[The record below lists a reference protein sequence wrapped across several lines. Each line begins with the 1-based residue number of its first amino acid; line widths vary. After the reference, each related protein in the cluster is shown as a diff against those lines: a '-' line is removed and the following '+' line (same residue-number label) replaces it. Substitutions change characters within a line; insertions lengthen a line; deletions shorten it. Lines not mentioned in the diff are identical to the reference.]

1 MHMATFKGNPITLQG
16 TAVQVG
22 QTAPDFQVLA
32 NDLSPVTRDTYQGV
46 RIISV
51 VPSIDT
57 GVCDAQTRKFN
68 EEAAKI
74 EGVTVMTISNDLPF
88 AQRRWCASS
97 GLDQVVT
104 LSDHR
109 DLSFGTQYGVAIEE
123 LRLLARSVFVL
134 DSNNEI
140 TYVEYL
146 EESTDEV
153 NFEAALAAAREAK

>member
-1 MHMATFKGNPITLQG
+1 
-16 TAVQVG
+16 
-22 QTAPDFQVLA
+22 
-32 NDLSPVTRDTYQGV
+32 
-46 RIISV
+46 
-51 VPSIDT
+51 
-57 GVCDAQTRKFN
+57 
-68 EEAAKI
+68 
-74 EGVTVMTISNDLPF
+74 MTISNDLPF

-109 DLSFGTQYGVAIEE
+109 DLSFGTQYGVANEE
-123 LRLLARSVFVL
+123 LRLLARSVFIL

>member
-1 MHMATFKGNPITLQG
+1 MATFKGNPITLQG
-16 TAVQVG
+16 TTVQVG
-22 QTAPDFQVLA
+22 QTAPDFHVLA
-32 NDLSPVTRDTYQGV
+32 NDLSPVARDTYQGV

-123 LRLLARSVFVL
+123 LRLLARSVFVIN
-134 DSNNEI
+134 SNNEI

>member
-1 MHMATFKGNPITLQG
+1 MATFKGNPITLQG

-146 EESTDEV
+146 EESTNEV

>member
-1 MHMATFKGNPITLQG
+1 MATFKGNPITLQG

-68 EEAAKI
+68 EEAATI
-74 EGVTVMTISNDLPF
+74 EGVTVMTVSNDLPF

-140 TYVEYL
+140 AYVEYL

>member
-1 MHMATFKGNPITLQG
+1 MATFKGNSITLQG
-16 TAVQVG
+16 TSVQVG

-32 NDLSPVTRDTYQGV
+32 NDLSPVTRDTYKGV

-68 EEAAKI
+68 EEAATI

-134 DSNNEI
+134 NSNNEI
-140 TYVEYL
+140 TYIEYL

>member
-1 MHMATFKGNPITLQG
+1 MATFKGNLITLQG
-16 TAVQVG
+16 TSVQVG

-32 NDLSPVTRDTYQGV
+32 TDLSPVTRDTYQGV

-68 EEAAKI
+68 EEAATI

-134 DSNNEI
+134 NSNNEI

>member
-153 NFEAALAAAREAK
+153 NFEAALVAAREAK

>member
-51 VPSIDT
+51 VPSIGT

-68 EEAAKI
+68 EEAARI

>member
-16 TAVQVG
+16 AAVQVG

>member
-1 MHMATFKGNPITLQG
+1 MATFKGNPITLQG
-16 TAVQVG
+16 TTVQVG
-22 QTAPDFQVLA
+22 QTAPDFHVLA

-68 EEAAKI
+68 EEATKI

-123 LRLLARSVFVL
+123 LRLLARSVFVIN
-134 DSNNEI
+134 SNNEI

>member
-1 MHMATFKGNPITLQG
+1 
-16 TAVQVG
+16 AVQVG

-68 EEAAKI
+68 EEAARI

>member
-1 MHMATFKGNPITLQG
+1 MATFKGNPITLQG
-16 TAVQVG
+16 TTVQVG

-68 EEAAKI
+68 EEAATI
-74 EGVTVMTISNDLPF
+74 EGVTVMTVSNDLPF

>member
-1 MHMATFKGNPITLQG
+1 MATFKGNPITLQG

-68 EEAAKI
+68 EEAATI
-74 EGVTVMTISNDLPF
+74 EGVTVMTVSNDLPF

-109 DLSFGTQYGVAIEE
+109 DLSFGTHYGVAIEE

>member
-1 MHMATFKGNPITLQG
+1 MATFKGNPITLQG

-68 EEAAKI
+68 EEAATI
-74 EGVTVMTISNDLPF
+74 EGVTVMTVSNDLPF

-134 DSNNEI
+134 DSNNKI

>member
-1 MHMATFKGNPITLQG
+1 QG

-68 EEAAKI
+68 EEAATI
-74 EGVTVMTISNDLPF
+74 EGVTVMTVSNDLPF

>member
-1 MHMATFKGNPITLQG
+1 MATFKGNPITLQG

-153 NFEAALAAAREAK
+153 NFEAALVAAREAK

>member
-1 MHMATFKGNPITLQG
+1 MATFKGNPITLQG

-68 EEAAKI
+68 EEAARI

>member
-68 EEAAKI
+68 EEAARI

>member
-1 MHMATFKGNPITLQG
+1 MATFKGNPITLQG

-32 NDLSPVTRDTYQGV
+32 NDLSPVTLDTYQGV

-68 EEAAKI
+68 EEAATI
-74 EGVTVMTISNDLPF
+74 EGVTVMTVSNDLPF

>member
-1 MHMATFKGNPITLQG
+1 MATFKGNPITLQG

-109 DLSFGTQYGVAIEE
+109 ALSFGTQYGVAIDE

>member
-1 MHMATFKGNPITLQG
+1 MATFKGNPITLQG

-109 DLSFGTQYGVAIEE
+109 DLSFGTQYGVAIDE

-140 TYVEYL
+140 TYVE
-146 EESTDEV
+146 
-153 NFEAALAAAREAK
+153 

>member
-1 MHMATFKGNPITLQG
+1 MATFKGNPITLQG

-68 EEAAKI
+68 EEAATI

-140 TYVEYL
+140 AYVEYL

>member
-1 MHMATFKGNPITLQG
+1 MATFKGNPITLQG

-32 NDLSPVTRDTYQGV
+32 NDLSSVTRDTYQGV

-68 EEAAKI
+68 EEAATI
-74 EGVTVMTISNDLPF
+74 EGVTVMTVSNDLPF

>member
-1 MHMATFKGNPITLQG
+1 MATFKGNPITLQG

-22 QTAPDFQVLA
+22 QTAPDFHVLA

>member
-1 MHMATFKGNPITLQG
+1 MATFKGNPITLQG

-32 NDLSPVTRDTYQGV
+32 DDLSPVTRDTYQGV

-68 EEAAKI
+68 EEAARI

>member
-1 MHMATFKGNPITLQG
+1 MATFKGNPITLQG

-68 EEAAKI
+68 EEAATI
-74 EGVTVMTISNDLPF
+74 EGVTVMTVSNDLPF

>member
-1 MHMATFKGNPITLQG
+1 MATFKGNSITLQG
-16 TAVQVG
+16 TSVQVG

-68 EEAAKI
+68 EEAATI

-134 DSNNEI
+134 NSNNEI
-140 TYVEYL
+140 TYIEYL

>member
-1 MHMATFKGNPITLQG
+1 MATFKGNPITLQG

-51 VPSIDT
+51 VPSIGT

-68 EEAAKI
+68 EEAARI

>member
-68 EEAAKI
+68 EEAATI

>member
-1 MHMATFKGNPITLQG
+1 MATFKGNPITLQG
-16 TAVQVG
+16 TSVQVG

-68 EEAAKI
+68 EEAATI

-134 DSNNEI
+134 NSNNEI

>member
-1 MHMATFKGNPITLQG
+1 MATFKGNPITLQG

-32 NDLSPVTRDTYQGV
+32 NDLSPVTRDTYKGV

-68 EEAAKI
+68 EEAATI
-74 EGVTVMTISNDLPF
+74 EGVTVMTVSNDLPF

>member
-1 MHMATFKGNPITLQG
+1 MATFKGNPITLQG

-134 DSNNEI
+134 DLNNEI

>member
-1 MHMATFKGNPITLQG
+1 MATFKGNPITLQG

>member
-1 MHMATFKGNPITLQG
+1 MATFKGNPITLQG

-68 EEAAKI
+68 EEAATI
-74 EGVTVMTISNDLPF
+74 EGVTVMTVSNDLPF

-140 TYVEYL
+140 TYFEYL

>member
-1 MHMATFKGNPITLQG
+1 MATFKGNPITLQG

-68 EEAAKI
+68 EKAATI
-74 EGVTVMTISNDLPF
+74 EGVTVMTVSNDLPF

-109 DLSFGTQYGVAIEE
+109 DLSFGTHYGVAIEE